1 MFADEFDIF
10 MKAVPDYYD
19 HLRYNPNSLI
29 ARIYGVFQVKMVD
42 LIPVYLVL
50 MGNTIKAEYDNIIN
64 IFDLK
69 GSKVNREVPY
79 SKSLKKQSTLKDLNF
94 LKVKKKNI

>member
-1 MFADEFDIF
+1 
-10 MKAVPDYYD
+10 
-19 HLRYNPNSLI
+19 
-29 ARIYGVFQVKMVD
+29 MVD
-42 LIPVYLVL
+42 LVPVYLVL
-50 MGNTIKAEYDNIIN
+50 MGNTIKYEKYDNIIN

-94 LKVKKKNI
+94 LKTKKNKIQANQDIINF